1 VIAFAELNKRLL
13 QPARPPKPKLIV
25 QKPMVDVVTLQRT
38 VAELERSNS
47 EYVQK
52 IQQLN
57 EVVASLRRDLAG
69 SRAKLAD
76 VTG

>member
-1 VIAFAELNKRLL
+1 MIAFVELNSRLL
-13 QPARPPKPKLIV
+13 QPARAPRPKLIV
-25 QKPMVDVVTLQRT
+25 QKPIVDVVTLQRT

-57 EVVASLRRDLAG
+57 EVIAALRRDLAG